1 MKTKITLKGV
11 IMVSNTKSLALIGLE
26 AKLINVEVRVS
37 KGLPQ
42 FTIIGLPDKAVQEA
56 RERVISTLFEYGFML
71 PLKKII
77 VNLAPAGLKKDG
89 GKFDLPI
96 ALAILSASG
105 FIATDDEDVI
115 VLGEMSLSG
124 EIRKVNGILPMILSQ
139 IKKGSK
145 RFIVPKEDM
154 KLLSLISKA
163 ELGPVDNLQDAI
175 EFFETGEGFKTTK
188 PSISFLNQ
196 SRHKQENGLNLFD
209 IQGQE
214 IALRAAQIAA
224 AGMHHL
230 LLYGPPGVGKTML
243 AKRIR
248 YLMPPMNEEE
258 SLQTAAIYSLFS
270 QNEKMGIKFGKRPF
284 RNPHHSAS
292 DISIIG
298 GGSFPKPGEV
308 SLAHNGILFL
318 DELQEFKINVLNML
332 RQPLQDKEIM
342 ISRSASSVNYPA
354 KFLLVCAMNSCPCGN
369 FLDESKPCICT
380 PHQIK
385 KHYAKISGP
394 LLDRI
399 DLQIEMPRT
408 NKLYEITTP
417 SKELKTFKEELE
429 KATEI
434 QKLRY
439 AQTKIDFNGALE
451 TDQLRKFLNISTEA
465 QKALNEFIKQFRPTG
480 RAVDSVLKVSRT
492 IADLEESEKILEN
505 HIYETI
511 QYRSLEKNILNNS
524 RLLFN

>member
-1 MKTKITLKGV
+1 MIAN
-11 IMVSNTKSLALIGLE
+11 IKSLTLIGME

-42 FTIIGLPDKAVQEA
+42 FSIIGLPDKSVQES
-56 RERVISTLFEYGFML
+56 RERVISTLSEYGYYL

-77 VNLAPAGLKKDG
+77 VSLAPAGLKKDG

-105 FIATDDEDVI
+105 FIATDDNDVI

-139 IKKGSK
+139 IKKGST
-145 RFIVPKEDM
+145 RFIVPKED
-154 KLLSLISKA
+154 KQLLSLITKV
-163 ELGPVDNLQDAI
+163 EFGLVENFQDAI
-175 EFFETGEGFKTTK
+175 ECFEMGEGFQIAK
-188 PSISFLNQ
+188 PLIYYDKQKDLNQ
-196 SRHKQENGLNLFD
+196 NEELNLFD

-258 SLQTAAIYSLFS
+258 SLQTAAIYSLFA
-270 QNEKMGIKFGKRPF
+270 QNEKLGIAFGERPF

-318 DELQEFKINVLNML
+318 DELQEFKVNVLNML

-342 ISRSASSVNYPA
+342 ISRSAGSVIYPA
-354 KFLLVCAMNSCPCGN
+354 KFLMVCAMNSCPCGN
-369 FLDESKPCICT
+369 FMDENKPCICT

-385 KHYAKISGP
+385 KHYSKISGP

-408 NKLYEITTP
+408 NKLYEKTGHNKTL
-417 SKELKTFKEELE
+417 ETFKEELQ

-434 QKLRY
+434 QRKRY
-439 AQTKIDFNGALE
+439 YKETIMFNGALE
-451 TDQLRKFLNISTEA
+451 TNQLNKFLNISTDA
-465 QKALNEFIKQFRPTG
+465 KKTLNEFILQFRPTG

-492 IADLEESEKILEN
+492 IADLEESEEIRIK
-505 HIYETI
+505 HIYEAI

-524 RLLFN
+524 RLLFS

>member
-1 MKTKITLKGV
+1 
-11 IMVSNTKSLALIGLE
+11 MVANIKSLALIGME

-42 FTIIGLPDKAVQEA
+42 FTIIGLPDKAVQES
-56 RERVISTLFEYGFML
+56 RERVISTLSEYGYYL

-77 VNLAPAGLKKDG
+77 VSLAPAGLKKDG

-105 FIATDDEDVI
+105 FIATDDKNVI

-124 EIRKVNGILPMILSQ
+124 EIRTVKGILPMILSQ
-139 IKKGSK
+139 IKKGSTS
-145 RFIVPKEDM
+145 FIVPKDDM
-154 KLLSLISKA
+154 KFLNLITKIRFGA
-163 ELGPVDNLQDAI
+163 VENFQDAI
-175 EFFETGEGFKTTK
+175 ECFEMGEGFKIETK
-188 PSISFLNQ
+188 AISFANKVDK
-196 SRHKQENGLNLFD
+196 REEELNLFD

-248 YLMPPMNEEE
+248 YLMPPMSEEE
-258 SLQTAAIYSLFS
+258 SLQTAAIYSLFA
-270 QNEKMGIKFGKRPF
+270 QNEKMGINFGERPY

-292 DISIIG
+292 DIAIIG

-308 SLAHNGILFL
+308 SLSHNGILFL
-318 DELQEFKINVLNML
+318 DELQEFKVNVLNML

-342 ISRSASSVNYPA
+342 ISRAAGSVNYPA
-354 KFLLVCAMNSCPCGN
+354 NFLMVCAMNSCPCGN
-369 FLDESKPCICT
+369 FMDENKPCICT

-385 KHYAKISGP
+385 KHYSKISGP

-408 NKLYEITTP
+408 NKLYKKNENF
-417 SKELKTFKEELE
+417 ENFNTFKAKIT

-434 QKLRY
+434 QKKRY
-439 AQTKIDFNGALE
+439 SEVTINFNGSLKTNQLE
-451 TDQLRKFLNISTEA
+451 KFLNISTKA
-465 QKALNEFIKQFRPTG
+465 KKALNEFIIQFRPTG

-492 IADLEESEKILEN
+492 IADLEESEEISTK
-505 HIYETI
+505 HIYESI

-524 RLLFN
+524 KLMLT